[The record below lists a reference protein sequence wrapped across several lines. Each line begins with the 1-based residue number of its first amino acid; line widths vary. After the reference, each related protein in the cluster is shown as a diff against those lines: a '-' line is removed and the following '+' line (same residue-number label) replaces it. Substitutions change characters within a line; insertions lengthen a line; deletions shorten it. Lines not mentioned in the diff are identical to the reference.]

1 MKTTIPDLS
10 SELQFKTSRSGGKGG
25 QHVNKVSSKVEVIFH
40 PATSQLLDEET
51 REKILKQLENRL
63 SKDGGLHVVVQ
74 SERSQLRNKHIAQE
88 RLYHLLAQ
96 CLVEQTIRKAT
107 KTPRSVI
114 ERRLIAKKRKSE
126 IKRFRREKD
135 W

>member
-10 SELQFKTSRSGGKGG
+10 SELHYKTSRSGGKGG
-25 QHVNKVSSKVEVIFH
+25 QNVNKVSSKVEIIFY
-40 PATSQLLDEET
+40 PATSQLLDESS
-51 REKILKQLENRL
+51 RDKILKRLENRL
-63 SKDGGLHVVVQ
+63 SNDGGLHIVSQ

-88 RLYHLLAQ
+88 RLYNLLTG
-96 CLVEQTIRKAT
+96 CLVEETVRKAT

-114 ERRLIAKKRKSE
+114 ERRLIAKKRKGE
-126 IKRFRREKD
+126 LKRFRREKD

>member
-10 SELQFKTSRSGGKGG
+10 SEFQYKTSRSGGKGG

-40 PATSQLLDEET
+40 PAASQLLDEET

-88 RLYHLLAQ
+88 RLYQILSQ
-96 CLVEQTIRKAT
+96 CFVEEKERKAT
-107 KTPRSVI
+107 KTPKAVI